1 MYRYDERTHAAPI
14 IGSARGDRQR
24 QATLVDHLHLLLC
37 CACALLPAGALA
49 LSSQGVALLAVI
61 HPLVDA
67 LHVPLTVLIFLLH
80 PVILVIDGRQRQR
93 IGSGDR
99 RDREVGAGGE
109 GAGLRREVL
118 LLGVPVPLWHR
129 IKRVCL
135 FGVSYFGTAWCLLL
149 TLTLVGCISWSE
161 SISAGSRAALALLG
175 ALHLAG
181 LFLVSGILLLGKLW
195 SWWIKASRR

>member
-49 LSSQGVALLAVI
+49 LSSQGVALLDVI

-99 RDREVGAGGE
+99 RDREVGAGH
-109 GAGLRREVL
+109 RRVVL

-161 SISAGSRAALALLG
+161 SISAGARTALALLG

-195 SWWIKASRR
+195 SWRIKASRR